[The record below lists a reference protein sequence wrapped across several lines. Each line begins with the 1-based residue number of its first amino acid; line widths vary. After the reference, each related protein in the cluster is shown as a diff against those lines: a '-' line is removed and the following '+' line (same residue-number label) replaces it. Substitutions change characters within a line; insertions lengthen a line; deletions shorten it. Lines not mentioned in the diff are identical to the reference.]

1 MKLTLELM
9 RDHSDGI
16 ERRAELMRG
25 RCGESTQGN
34 CLLLL
39 GEIEA
44 RLRQLFIQAACSRCD
59 PPSIN
64 ANENSR

>member
-25 RCGESTQGN
+25 RCGESTQSN

-44 RLRQLFIQAACSRCD
+44 RLG
-59 PPSIN
+59 
-64 ANENSR
+64 